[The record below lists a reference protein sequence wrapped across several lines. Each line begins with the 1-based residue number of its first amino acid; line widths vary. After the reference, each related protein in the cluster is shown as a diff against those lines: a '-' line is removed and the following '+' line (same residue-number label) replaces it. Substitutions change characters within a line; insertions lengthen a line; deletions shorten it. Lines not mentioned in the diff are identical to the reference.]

1 MQGRRTNAGCCEG
14 IVSRQ
19 AGVWGGRSYEVL
31 VLVQARA
38 GVASELGEEG
48 AMDSGKVLFR
58 GTNGWRRFVEDRI
71 DAQKC
76 SGFSDYVGVGGFHCV
91 TE

>member
-1 MQGRRTNAGCCEG
+1 M
-14 IVSRQ
+14 
-19 AGVWGGRSYEVL
+19 
-31 VLVQARA
+31 VQARA

-48 AMDSGKVLFR
+48 AMGSEKVLFR

-71 DAQKC
+71 DAQGF
-76 SGFSDYVGVGGFHCV
+76 SGFSDYVDVGSFHCV